1 MPEVL
6 SLDPGVTTG
15 WALWS
20 CGSLLGAGEYDE
32 VATGNLIDHFTKTGG
47 VVVCEAYIITAE
59 TLRRSR
65 QTASLELIGVAKHFA
80 RTRDCTFVMQT
91 ASSAKK
97 FCTDDRLRAAG
108 WKQRGLGHADDALR
122 HLCTYL
128 VKNKL
133 MEVPRGNG

>member
-15 WALWS
+15 WAMWNAGGMYA
-20 CGSLLGAGEYDE
+20 CGEANQEE
-32 VATGNLIDHFTKTGG
+32 TGRRIDGMTSNFGSNLVI
-47 VVVCEAYIITAE
+47 VCEAYVITAE

-65 QTASLELIGVAKHFA
+65 QTASLELIGVAKYFTA
-80 RTRDCTFVMQT
+80 VRGSGIVIQT
-91 ASSAKK
+91 ASS
-97 FCTDDRLRAAG
+97 TDDRLRAAG
-108 WKQRGLGHADDALR
+108 WKQRGAGHADDALR